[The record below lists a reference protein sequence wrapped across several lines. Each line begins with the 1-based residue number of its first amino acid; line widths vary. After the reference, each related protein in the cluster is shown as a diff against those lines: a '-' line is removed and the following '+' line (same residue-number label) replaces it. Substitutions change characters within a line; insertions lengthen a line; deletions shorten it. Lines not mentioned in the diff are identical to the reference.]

1 MEVRSLS
8 SALIFGVQSV
18 YANNEHNSAKVLA
31 TKCSGNE
38 MEMATTIENLGPAER
53 IIQTVLAYTDHLY
66 HGRPGIVTKD
76 ATSIAGVK
84 WAPVTHKVEEGV
96 KVVYSLSKV
105 GRKTTRTRVGVLSD
119 NGQVKEGNRVI
130 GEYRKPGLY
139 PEVATWAY
147 KQVAEVWKLDNE
159 FAARWASYAFGQ
171 EHRDLKMVLSAFMLV
186 QSRRGDP
193 VIEAG
198 KVLFQDDDFRD
209 VGEAMV
215 LILKKDVDLNPKLLL
230 RMHDLL
236 KLPGVAA
243 INRELG
249 FGKSARHPFLGRW
262 DRAVEKWLRHREQN
276 PKLLE
281 GLVKA
286 GFRTT
291 VMDLARRV
299 GYKPE
304 SPTFFDTLRWKQDQA
319 DDGRRTISIG
329 KAVVEAETWQGL
341 TEKQV
346 CERIMLTKPDFK
358 RVVGLLPKDIGLTR
372 AVVAA
377 SIEAGSF
384 SQKDLLI
391 YSPTLEDLGL
401 LQVQDIRQRW
411 EKAVKEA
418 DDMRGANIASR
429 LKVTANREK
438 LEEASDN
445 ALKKA
450 VEEVTKNLRVYFMV
464 DISSSMSV
472 AIQLVKEYLP
482 KFLPSIPLD
491 RIHVSVFN
499 TQGRV
504 IEIKHASAAGV
515 DNAFKGVLASGGT
528 DYGAGVRALQGF
540 KPNPDEDVLF
550 IFAGDEEQQGDFV
563 HAVQQ
568 SGLNPMAFGLIKVG
582 SDQWEV
588 VRATAAGLGIPCFQ
602 IDNNTF
608 SDVYAIPRT
617 IRALVSSTPVGPA
630 TVRATTPRVT
640 LVQTILS
647 TELLKK
653 PVWSVAA

>member
-1 MEVRSLS
+1 
-8 SALIFGVQSV
+8 VQSV
-18 YANNEHNSAKVLA
+18 YAVDEHNSAITGHQVLGE
-31 TKCSGNE
+31 K
-38 MEMATTIENLGPAER
+38 MKMATTIENLGPAER

-66 HGRPGIVTKD
+66 HGRPGLVTKD
-76 ATSIAGVK
+76 ATAVAGVK
-84 WAPVTHKVEEGV
+84 WVPVTHKVEEGV
-96 KVVYSLSKV
+96 KVVYSLTKV

-119 NGQVKEGNRVI
+119 NGQVKEGNRIV

-139 PEVATWAY
+139 PEVATWVY
-147 KQVAEVWKLDNE
+147 KQVADVWQLDNE

-186 QSRRGDP
+186 QSRKGDP

-358 RVVGLLPKDIGLTR
+358 RVVGLLPKEIGLTR

-401 LQVQDIRQRW
+401 LQVPDIRQRW

-418 DDMRGANIASR
+418 DDMRGSNIASR

-550 IFAGDEEQQGDFV
+550 IFAGDEEQHGDFA

-582 SDQWEV
+582 SDQWKV
-588 VRATAAGLGIPCFQ
+588 VRATAAALGIPCFQ

-617 IRALVSSTPVGPA
+617 IRALVSSTPVGQA
-630 TVRATTPRVT
+630 TVRAVTPRVT